1 MSFTHRVES
10 TADVLPRMGRS
21 AGTAGA
27 RSWIERLV
35 RFGYVV
41 RGVLY
46 MIPGLLAFRLAFG
59 TSGGDMTV
67 TGAIRTIGHQ
77 PFGRVLLV
85 AVAVGLAGYS
95 LWGLIRAVFDP
106 MRRGNSAT
114 GILQRLG
121 YAASAIAFA
130 GLFVATVRYLGGA
143 AHQMAEPRNWTPSVL
158 AMPLGGWIL
167 GIIGL
172 CWIFG
177 AGIVQI
183 SAGWRGAFRK
193 DLELERMGPIE
204 RRWAVPLGRIGIVA
218 RGVVFTMIG
227 MLIVAAAV
235 NSSSHRAGMDGAL
248 IELAHQPFGRV
259 LLGATALGLVIFGFY
274 SVMCSRWMRV
284 RVGGHQ
290 HSSHAHSSPSG

>member
-1 MSFTHRVES
+1 MSFTNRVES
-10 TADVLPRMGRS
+10 TAEALPRMGRS
-21 AGTAGA
+21 ASTAGA

-46 MIPGLLAFRLAFG
+46 MIPGLLAVRLAFG
-59 TSGGDMTV
+59 TRGGEMTV
-67 TGAIRTIGHQ
+67 TGAIRTIGRQ

-95 LWGLIRAVFDP
+95 LWGLIRAGFDP
-106 MRRGNSAT
+106 MRRGNSPT

-121 YAASAIAFA
+121 YATSAIAFG
-130 GLFVATVRYLGGA
+130 GLFVATVRYLGSA
-143 AHQMAEPRNWTPSVL
+143 SHHMSEPRNWTPSVL

-167 GIIGL
+167 GVFGL
-172 CWIFG
+172 CWILG

-183 SAGWRGAFRK
+183 SVGLRGAFRK
-193 DLELERMGPIE
+193 DLELERMTSIE
-204 RRWAVPLGRIGIVA
+204 RRWAVSLGRIGIVA
-218 RGVVFTMIG
+218 RGVVFTIIG
-227 MLIVAAAV
+227 MLLVAAAM
-235 NSSSHRAGMDGAL
+235 NSGSHRAGMDGAL
-248 IELAHQPFGRV
+248 IELARQPFGQV

-284 RVGGHQ
+284 RVGGNG
-290 HSSHAHSSPSG
+290 HSSHAPSSSSG